1 MLHVR
6 ERRASVLL
14 IKSDRSLSVAL
25 LFFTDRWST
34 LFSVSLLLPRN
45 KCNIMKKVKLDI
57 EFKYDKMK
65 PRLAAVV
72 YKLVL
77 RKGKKE
83 LVIKYSTK
91 E

>member
-1 MLHVR
+1 M
-6 ERRASVLL
+6 
-14 IKSDRSLSVAL
+14 
-25 LFFTDRWST
+25 
-34 LFSVSLLLPRN
+34 N
-45 KCNIMKKVKLDI
+45 KVKFDI
-57 EFKYDKMK
+57 EFKYDKAK

-77 RKGKKE
+77 QKGKKE